1 MNHDSFYH
9 DLEKNERTTALSYL
23 MLHLLKSAAKSDSGT
38 SALDQEVNVYLAHL
52 LLSIGNPNHLEETKK
67 FISTN
72 DADVASMI
80 TGSTDLSLK
89 YLIYKSNADHLLT
102 LTGLF
107 SDPKLEKEWMGGMS
121 VDTMIGRGK
130 AYYGFAAAYIKQIHR
145 RITAVMEVLERLSAE
160 FERYS
165 EILQNLS
172 RAYFH
177 LAQNVSPK
185 EMKEFME
192 QVSRIEEE
200 LKLRELQD
208 DFLDLY
214 SLWLKTKDQ
223 ELLRKV
229 EALAQKI
236 QKKDPSFKFTPPQ
249 HE

>member
-1 MNHDSFYH
+1 MDSDIFYH
-9 DLEKNERTTALSYL
+9 DLEKNERTTAFGYL
-23 MLHLLKSAAKSDSGT
+23 MLHLLKITAKSDDQT
-38 SALDQEVNVYLAHL
+38 TLLDQEVNVYLANL
-52 LLSIGNPNHLEETKK
+52 LLSIGNPAHLEETKK

-72 DADVASMI
+72 DTDVASMI

-102 LTGLF
+102 LTGIF
-107 SDPKLEKEWMGGMS
+107 SDTKPEGEWIGNVSM
-121 VDTMIGRGK
+121 DTLIGRGK
-130 AYYGFAAAYIKQIHR
+130 AYYGFAAVYFKQIHR
-145 RITAVMEVLERLSAE
+145 KVTAVMEVLEKLSAD

-165 EILQNLS
+165 EMLQSLS

-177 LAQNVSPK
+177 LSQNASSK

-200 LKLRELQD
+200 LKLRDLQD
-208 DFLDLY
+208 EFLDLY
-214 SLWLKTKDQ
+214 SLWLKSKDQ
-223 ELLRKV
+223 ELLKKV

-236 QKKDPSFKFTPPQ
+236 QKKDPAFKFTPPE